1 MIFNSD
7 KQVVLDRLIGQ
18 VLSLHY
24 MENKNQAEVAKLLG
38 LSTTKVNRIIRQAR
52 EDGLVEVK
60 LNISNIDLYA
70 MELELAQTSRLKES
84 ILCPTVSEDPQ
95 VVVKFV
101 AETAANLLLD
111 KLRDGD
117 TICISGGKA
126 ILALVESIRPTRG
139 YDITVVPATGG
150 VQGKHY
156 TDVNHLAFRLAEKL
170 GGKSMQ
176 LHAPLFADSKED
188 RDLLLNIRSCKE
200 VIDCARNAD
209 IALLG
214 LGSVSVGDE
223 SYFDLRSLSSEEKSQ
238 MALHGCVGE
247 VFAHLLDAEG
257 MPCYAE
263 LNEKLVGLTLPE
275 LQRIPVS
282 IGLASG
288 DEKVA
293 LITSVCKGGIIKTLV
308 SDEKTAKSVLKK
320 LEKTNEI

>member
-150 VQGKHY
+150 
-156 TDVNHLAFRLAEKL
+156 
-170 GGKSMQ
+170 
-176 LHAPLFADSKED
+176 
-188 RDLLLNIRSCKE
+188 CK
-200 VIDCARNAD
+200 
-209 IALLG
+209 
-214 LGSVSVGDE
+214 
-223 SYFDLRSLSSEEKSQ
+223 
-238 MALHGCVGE
+238 
-247 VFAHLLDAEG
+247 
-257 MPCYAE
+257 
-263 LNEKLVGLTLPE
+263 
-275 LQRIPVS
+275 VS
-282 IGLASG
+282 I
-288 DEKVA
+288 
-293 LITSVCKGGIIKTLV
+293 IPM
-308 SDEKTAKSVLKK
+308 
-320 LEKTNEI
+320 